1 MESKKTYSCLI
12 IDDEALARQ
21 LIQNHLSKFPN
32 IEIIQNFGS
41 AVEAAAFFKNNTV
54 DLLFLDIQMP
64 KLSGIDFLKSLIN
77 PPKVIFTTAYSE
89 FALEGYELNVID
101 YILKPITFERFE
113 KAVNKVVEILNLE
126 NNFVEKSTTKIEET
140 SIVIKSSHQLI
151 KIEIADIIYIEGL
164 HKYIKIVTKDKTYT
178 TLFSL
183 TAIENE
189 LPNSQFY
196 RCHRSFIINLT
207 KLKLIDGH
215 QAILENMKV
224 PISKTNKAEL
234 VTKMGK
240 QIG

>member
-12 IDDEALARQ
+12 IDDESLARQ
-21 LIQNHLSKFPN
+21 LIQTHLSKFPS
-32 IEIIQNFGS
+32 IQISQSFGS
-41 AVEAAAFFKNNTV
+41 AVEAADFLKNNAV

-89 FALEGYELNVID
+89 FALEGYELNVVD
-101 YILKPITFERFE
+101 YLLKPITYERFE
-113 KAVNKVVEILNLE
+113 KAVNKVIEILKLE
-126 NNFVEKSTTKIEET
+126 NELIEKSTTKIEET

-164 HKYIKIVTKDKTYT
+164 HKYIKIVTKEKTYT

-189 LPNSQFY
+189 LSNSQFY
-196 RCHRSFIINLT
+196 RCHRSFIINIT

-215 QAILENMKV
+215 QALFENTKV

-234 VTKMGK
+234 ITKMGK